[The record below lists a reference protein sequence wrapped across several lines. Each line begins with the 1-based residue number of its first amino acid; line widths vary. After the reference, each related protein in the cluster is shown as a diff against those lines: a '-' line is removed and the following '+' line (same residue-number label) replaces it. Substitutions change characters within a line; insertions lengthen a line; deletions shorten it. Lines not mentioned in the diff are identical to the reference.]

1 MKASFTD
8 GLATTALFEVT
19 NGVKQCCVLAPT
31 MFPIFLSA
39 VLEDAFGGMD
49 EDVYIQSRQDADL
62 FNAAHLKARTKRTKS
77 IVFLV
82 RELLFSDN
90 SALLAHLSEAIQRIV
105 TAFSE
110 ASKRFGLKINIKTTE
125 VLYQPNSFRT

>member
-8 GLATTALFEVT
+8 GLATSELFEVT

-62 FNAAHLKARTKRTKS
+62 FNAAHLKARTKS

-105 TAFSE
+105 TAFSK
-110 ASKRFGLKINIKTTE
+110 ASKRLGLKINIKTTE